1 MEAFVLRIDFP
12 VHQIRGLRNM
22 DMGHAV
28 HIAAPAAQIAV
39 TTFAASTL
47 GGFSHVVSPVLL
59 R

>member
-1 MEAFVLRIDFP
+1 
-12 VHQIRGLRNM
+12 M